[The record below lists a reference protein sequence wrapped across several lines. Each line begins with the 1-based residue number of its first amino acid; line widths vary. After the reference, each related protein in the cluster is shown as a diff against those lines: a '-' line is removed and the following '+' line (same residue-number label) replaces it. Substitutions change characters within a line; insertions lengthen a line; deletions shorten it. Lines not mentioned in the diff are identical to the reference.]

1 LDNRNLL
8 MFDNV
13 LRKLAATALEQCRKR
28 KLKLV
33 TAESCTG
40 GLIAGCLTAIAGSSD
55 VLDCGFITY
64 SNRAKSEL
72 LGVPRALIARHGAVS
87 EAVSKAMAKGALARS
102 GAGIAIACTGI
113 AGPTGGSA
121 AKPVGRV
128 HIALAWRGKAVRHA
142 KKDYGAIGRDA
153 VRRDTVR
160 DALAMLVAAL
170 GVSAPGKAR
179 TRTPRARQSA

>member
-1 LDNRNLL
+1 
-8 MFDNV
+8 MFDSA
-13 LRKLAATALEQCRKR
+13 LTSLAEKTLDLCRGK
-28 KLKLV
+28 KLKLA

-55 VLDCGFITY
+55 VVECGFVTY

-87 EAVSKAMAKGALARS
+87 EPVAKAMAKGALARS
-102 GAGIAIACTGI
+102 VAGIAVACTGI

-128 HIALAWRGKAVRHA
+128 HIALARRGKSVAHA
-142 KKDYGAIGRDA
+142 QMDYGNIGRDA
-153 VRRDTVR
+153 VRRETVR
-160 DALAMLVAAL
+160 DALAMIVAAL
-170 GVSAPGKAR
+170 GVSEPRKAG
-179 TRTPRARQSA
+179 TPPRRAGRSV